1 MIVISR
7 LMKRSNR
14 LLSLFERIESLEI
27 DCRIQLFMY
36 QLIDDKEQSTDVVKS
51 KLKKVILQV
60 K

>member
-36 QLIDDKEQSTDVVKS
+36 QLIDDNEQSTDVVKS